1 MQKQKVYDKPV
12 IEYLWPGPARTYA
25 HTHTDGRTTRK
36 HNAPPPY
43 AETYKKLCCRRR
55 TARRA
60 MQVKIMSTV

>member
-36 HNAPPPY
+36 HNAPPY

>member
-25 HTHTDGRTTRK
+25 HTHTQTDGQPE
-36 HNAPPPY
+36 NIMPPPY